1 MNEPWEASHVP
12 TFGLNP
18 TPVEP
23 NKLVD
28 TQSCLQLKLQ
38 TGFFVF
44 HVEISV
50 IIFSVCL
57 ARLLHS

>member
-1 MNEPWEASHVP
+1 MFSLDITPI
-12 TFGLNP
+12 GLNA
-18 TPVEP
+18 
-23 NKLVD
+23 LVD